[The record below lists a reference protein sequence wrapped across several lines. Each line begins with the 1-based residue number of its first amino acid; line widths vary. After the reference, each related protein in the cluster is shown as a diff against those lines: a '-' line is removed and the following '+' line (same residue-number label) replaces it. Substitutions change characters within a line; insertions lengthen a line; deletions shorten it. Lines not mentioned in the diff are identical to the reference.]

1 MYIGGMFQRSA
12 NKLGPLLCRDT
23 YEELDLPHLGAAAS
37 LMADLVSPKVTKHDK
52 LQSISVILK
61 GSKLVKYDKSLVES
75 WFQGVHHVGFFLLEE
90 VNERFQLAAVV
101 LFLFPSGALLK
112 SILGLSLH
120 TALFH

>member
-37 LMADLVSPKVTKHDK
+37 LMADLVSPVTKHHK
-52 LQSISVILK
+52 LQRISVILK

-75 WFQGVHHVGFFLLEE
+75 WFQGEHHVGFFLLEE
-90 VNERFQLAAVV
+90 VNARFQLAAV
-101 LFLFPSGALLK
+101 LFSFPSGALLK